1 MRSTLLK
8 SCLALLFVTTACG
21 EVPEAAAPEPQPL
34 AESTQAVLY
43 PPPAPAS
50 GNIADSTAYLG
61 PLAVGGAVQSQFT
74 TNPQYLSFSL
84 QALPGAQVK
93 LEVTHLGSS
102 MYLDTGL
109 FVYGPK
115 DASGSYGTTV
125 LGQDDDAGYGQL
137 SKIASLALPAGG
149 EYLVVVSTGTGAG
162 KRFRLQADC
171 LNGQCAATPAP
182 AGYALALQD
191 QAIPSNLQAIMD
203 RAYWACEGACMGWLR
218 VYSFPWNYVGQPAL
232 EMAGLA
238 VEGKDYFG
246 NYNYMDFH
254 PISYPQLE
262 PLMAPAYWPLHAEIL
277 STYWNG
283 TENVQV
289 AEYNAQT
296 SGSDHDLYVILFPE
310 SRKVVVYEE
319 DYYW

>member
-1 MRSTLLK
+1 MRSKLLK
-8 SCLALLFVTTACG
+8 SILALMFVTTACG
-21 EVPEAAAPEPQPL
+21 GAPEAPAPEPQQL
-34 AESTQAVLY
+34 GASTQAVLY

-61 PLAVGGAVQSQFT
+61 AVAVGGAVQAQFT
-74 TNPQYLSFSL
+74 TNPQFFSFSF
-84 QALPGAQVK
+84 QTLPGAQVK

-115 DASGSYGTTV
+115 QADGSYGTTV
-125 LGQDDDAGYGQL
+125 IAQDDDAGYGQL
-137 SKIASLALPAGG
+137 SKLASLSLPAGG
-149 EYLVVVSTGTGAG
+149 EYLAVVSTGTGAG
-162 KRFRLQADC
+162 KRFRLQLDC
-171 LNGQCAATPAP
+171 LNGQCAAVPAP
-182 AGYALALQD
+182 ADYTLALQD
-191 QAIPSNLQAIMD
+191 RAIPSNLQAIMD

-218 VYSFPWNYVGQPAL
+218 IYDFPWGYEGQPAL
-232 EMAGLA
+232 DMAARA
-238 VEGKDYFG
+238 VEGLPYFG
-246 NYNYMDFH
+246 DYNYMDFH
-254 PISYPQLE
+254 PISYTQLE
-262 PLMAPAYWPLHAEIL
+262 PLMAPAYWPLHSEIL

-296 SGSDHDLYVILFPE
+296 YGSDHDLYVILFPE